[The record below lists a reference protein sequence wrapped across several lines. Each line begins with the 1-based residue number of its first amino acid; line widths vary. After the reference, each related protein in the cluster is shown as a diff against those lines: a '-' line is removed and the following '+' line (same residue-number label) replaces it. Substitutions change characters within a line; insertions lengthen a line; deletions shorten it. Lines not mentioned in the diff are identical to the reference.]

1 MSNKLGQSPR
11 RTRIPLSGILGG
23 RQRPTLCQR
32 RALTKHCGVSAPLH
46 VFLLLLLSFE
56 RRSGNPPPPFPSP
69 ASCASEHRRVY
80 WGRLPWH
87 QSGVTGVLLFTSAAG
102 SAEAALSV
110 LTGMSVPTQP
120 SHDILAANRGADAN
134 TPASIPPDNPVFT
147 FQRRAAGIVT
157 PPDLA
162 AVPLSSGC

>member
-56 RRSGNPPPPFPSP
+56 RRSGNPPPTPPPLLLSP
-69 ASCASEHRRVY
+69 ASCASAHRRVY
-80 WGRLPWH
+80 RGRLPWH
-87 QSGVTGVLLFTSAAG
+87 QSGVTGVLVLTSAAG
-102 SAEAALSV
+102 SV

-120 SHDILAANRGADAN
+120 SSDILAVNRGADAN
-134 TPASIPPDNPVFT
+134 TPASNPPDNPVFT
-147 FQRRAAGIVT
+147 FQRRAVGIMT

-162 AVPLSSGC
+162 AVPVSSGC

>member
-56 RRSGNPPPPFPSP
+56 RRSGNPPPSSSSSPSRAQLAAHRP
-69 ASCASEHRRVY
+69 TAGFIRVGSPGIKAVSPTRSCLHLQPGTP
-80 WGRLPWH
+80 GRPLC
-87 QSGVTGVLLFTSAAG
+87 
-102 SAEAALSV
+102 V
-110 LTGMSVPTQP
+110 LTGMSAPTQP
-120 SHDILAANRGADAN
+120 SHDILAVNRGADASA
-134 TPASIPPDNPVFT
+134 PASNPPDNPRVY
-147 FQRRAAGIVT
+147 IST